1 MGYEGKVPV
10 NNDILTHHPDG
21 QGEVMAHAVDACVHC
36 GFCLP
41 ACPTYAL
48 LGDEMDSPRGRIV
61 LMKEVLEGALP
72 LYDAAPHLDR
82 CLGCQACVT
91 ACPSGVPYGEL
102 ITSFRGWSEPQRQR
116 SPLDRA
122 KRAAILKIL
131 PAPRVFSLAAR
142 VGQFAKPLAPLLPN
156 ALRSP
161 LDLLPEHVPAMQ
173 PSAAFTPA
181 RGQRR
186 GRVAF
191 LVGCAQQALTPNFN
205 AATLRVLARN
215 GIEVVIPEGQGCCG
229 AAALHTGARDEAL
242 KLVRANL
249 AAFNPDDFD
258 AILSNAAGCGAGLKE
273 YPAILHGLPDEA
285 QARAFAAK
293 VQDISEYLGG
303 LLEDGELEPVLPAS
317 RPLTVA
323 YHDACH
329 LAHAQGVR
337 SAPRALLRAIPGVTV
352 LEVPEGDLCC
362 GSAGTYNLEQPE
374 LATQLGIRKAK
385 NILST
390 QPDLIASGNIGC
402 HTQIQ
407 SHARRQGSP
416 VPVMHTIEVLDLAY
430 RGEL

>member
-1 MGYEGKVPV
+1 MNHDIPV
-10 NNDILTHHPDG
+10 LQIGP
-21 QGEVMAHAVDACVHC
+21 QGEVMAHGVDACVHC

-41 ACPTYAL
+41 ACPTYTL

-72 LYDAAPHLDR
+72 LEDAAPHLDR
-82 CLGCQACVT
+82 CLGCLGCVS

-102 ITSFRGWSEPQRQR
+102 ITAFRGWSEPQRQR

-122 KRAAILKIL
+122 KRFAILKAL
-131 PAPRVFSLAAR
+131 PAPKLFSVAAR
-142 VGQFAKPLAPLLPN
+142 VGQFAKPLGPVLPA
-156 ALRSP
+156 ALRAP
-161 LDLLPEHVPAMQ
+161 LDLLPESVPPMQ
-173 PSAAFTPA
+173 PSAALTPA
-181 RGQRR
+181 QGPRR

-191 LVGCAQQALTPNFN
+191 LVGCAQQALAPNFN
-205 AATLRVLARN
+205 SATLRVLARN

-249 AAFNPDDFD
+249 KAFDPDQYD

-273 YPAILHGLPDEA
+273 YPAVLHGLPDEA
-285 QARAFAAK
+285 QASAFSAR
-293 VQDISEYLGG
+293 VQDISEYLYS
-303 LLEDGELEPVLPAS
+303 LLRSGDLTPPLPAS
-317 RPLTVA
+317 RPLKVA

-337 SAPRALLRAIPGVTV
+337 MAPRQLLRAIPGV
-352 LEVPEGDLCC
+352 EVVEIPEGDLCC

-374 LATQLGIRKAK
+374 LASQLGARKAGH
-385 NILST
+385 ILGT
-390 QPDLIASGNIGC
+390 EPDLIVSGNIGC

-407 SHARRQGSP
+407 SHVRRQGSRI
-416 VPVMHTIEVLDLAY
+416 PVMHTVELLDLAY
-430 RGEL
+430 QGEL

>member
-1 MGYEGKVPV
+1 
-10 NNDILTHHPDG
+10 
-21 QGEVMAHAVDACVHC
+21 MAHAVDACVHC

-61 LMKEVLEGALP
+61 LMKEVLEGTLP
-72 LYDAAPHLDR
+72 LADAAPHLDR

-102 ITSFRGWSEPQRQR
+102 ITSFRGWSEPQRER

-122 KRAAILKIL
+122 KRSAILKIL
-131 PAPRVFSLAAR
+131 PAPQVFSVAAR
-142 VGQFAKPLAPLLPN
+142 VGQYAKPLAPLLPT
-156 ALRSP
+156 ALRAP
-161 LDLLPEHVPAMQ
+161 LDLLPERVPAMQ
-173 PSAAFTPA
+173 PSPKVTAA
-181 RGQRR
+181 RGRRR

-191 LVGCAQQALTPNFN
+191 LSGCAQQALTPNFN

-229 AAALHTGARDEAL
+229 AAALHTGAREEAL
-242 KLVRANL
+242 RLVRQNL
-249 AAFNPDDFD
+249 AAFNPDDYD

-273 YPAILHGLPDEA
+273 YPVVLHGLEGEQ

-293 VQDISEYLGG
+293 VQDISEFLAGLLQEGG
-303 LLEDGELEPVLPAS
+303 LEPFMPAS
-317 RPLTVA
+317 RPLTIA

-337 SAPRALLRAIPGVTV
+337 AAPRQLLKAIPGVTV
-352 LEVPEGDLCC
+352 AEVPEGDLCC
-362 GSAGTYNLEQPE
+362 GSAGTYNLEQPD
-374 LATQLGIRKAK
+374 LANQLGIRKAK
-385 NILST
+385 NVLST
-390 QPDLIASGNIGC
+390 APDLIASGNIGC

-407 SHARRQGSP
+407 SHVRRQESR
-416 VPVMHTIEVLDLAY
+416 VPVMHTVEVLDLAY

>member
-1 MGYEGKVPV
+1 
-10 NNDILTHHPDG
+10 
-21 QGEVMAHAVDACVHC
+21 MAHAVDACVHC

-72 LYDAAPHLDR
+72 LEDAAPHLDR

-102 ITSFRGWSEPQRQR
+102 ITSFRGWSEPRRQR

-122 KRAAILKIL
+122 KRSAILKIL
-131 PAPRVFSLAAR
+131 PAPKVFSVAAR
-142 VGQFAKPLAPLLPN
+142 IGQYAKPLAPLLPA
-156 ALRSP
+156 ALRAP
-161 LDLLPEHVPAMQ
+161 MDLLPERVPAMQ
-173 PSAAFTPA
+173 PNAGFTPA
-181 RGQRR
+181 KSKRR

-191 LVGCAQQALTPNFN
+191 LAGCAQQALTPNFN
-205 AATLRVLARN
+205 AATLRVLSRN
-215 GIEVVIPEGQGCCG
+215 GVEVVIPEGQGCCG

-242 KLVRANL
+242 RLVRQNL
-249 AAFNPDDFD
+249 DAFHPDEYD

-273 YPAILHGLPDEA
+273 YPVVLHGLPDEER
-285 QARAFAAK
+285 ARAFAAK

-303 LLEDGELEPVLPAS
+303 LLREGDLERPMPTS

-337 SAPRALLRAIPGVTV
+337 AAPRELLRAIPGVTV
-352 LEVPEGDLCC
+352 AEVPEGDLCC

-374 LATQLGIRKAK
+374 LANQLGIRKAR

-390 QPDLIASGNIGC
+390 TPDLIASGNIGC

-407 SHARRQGSP
+407 SHVRRAGDR
-416 VPVMHTIEVLDLAY
+416 VPVMHTVEVLDLAY

>member
-1 MGYEGKVPV
+1 VNHDIPV
-10 NNDILTHHPDG
+10 REIGP
-21 QGEVMAHAVDACVHC
+21 QGEIMAHAVDACVHC

-72 LYDAAPHLDR
+72 LLDAAPHLDR

-102 ITSFRGWSEPQRQR
+102 ITSFRGWSEPQRNR

-131 PAPRVFSLAAR
+131 PAPRVFSVAAR
-142 VGQFAKPLAPLLPN
+142 IGQYAKPLSPLLPA

-161 LDLLPEHVPAMQ
+161 LDLLPERVPAMQ
-173 PSAAFTPA
+173 SSPRVTPA
-181 RGQRR
+181 KGQRR

-191 LVGCAQQALTPNFN
+191 LAGCAQQALAPNFN

-215 GIEVVIPEGQGCCG
+215 GIEVILPEGQGCCG
-229 AAALHTGARDEAL
+229 AAALHTGARGEAL
-242 KLVRANL
+242 RLVRQNL
-249 AAFNPDDFD
+249 SAFDPDDYD
-258 AILSNAAGCGAGLKE
+258 AILSNAAGCGAGLRE
-273 YPAILHGLPDEA
+273 YPAVLHGLPDEA

-293 VQDISEYLGG
+293 VRDISEYLAG
-303 LLEDGELEPVLPAS
+303 LLHAGDLEPFLPAR
-317 RPLTVA
+317 RPLAVA

-329 LAHAQGVR
+329 LAHAQNVR
-337 SAPRALLRAIPGVTV
+337 AAPRELLRAIPGVTV

-374 LATQLGIRKAK
+374 LASQLGVRKAGH
-385 NILST
+385 ILST
-390 QPDLIASGNIGC
+390 TPDLIASGNIGC

-407 SHARRQGSP
+407 SHVRRQGSR
-416 VPVMHTIEVLDLAY
+416 VPVLHTVEVLDLAY

>member
-1 MGYEGKVPV
+1 MNNEIPV
-10 NNDILTHHPDG
+10 QALGG

-61 LMKEVLEGALP
+61 LMKEVLEGGLP
-72 LYDAAPHLDR
+72 LADAAPHLDR

-102 ITSFRGWSEPQRQR
+102 ITAFRGWSEPQRQR
-116 SPLDRA
+116 SALDRS
-122 KRAAILKIL
+122 KRWAILKAL
-131 PAPRVFSLAAR
+131 PAPRLFSVAAR
-142 VGQFAKPLAPLLPN
+142 VGQFAKPLAPVLPA
-156 ALRSP
+156 ALRGP
-161 LDLLPEHVPAMQ
+161 LDLLPETVPAMQ
-173 PSAAFTPA
+173 PSPKVTPA
-181 RGQRR
+181 RGVQR

-191 LVGCAQQALTPNFN
+191 LVGCAQQALAPNFN

-215 GIEVVIPEGQGCCG
+215 GIEVVIPDGQGCCG

-249 AAFNPDDFD
+249 DVFHPDDFD

-273 YPAILHGLPDEA
+273 YPMVLHGEPDEA
-285 QARAFAAK
+285 RAKAFAAK
-293 VQDISEYLGG
+293 VMDISEYLNT
-303 LLEDGELEPVLPAS
+303 LLQNGELEPPVPAS

-337 SAPRALLRAIPGVTV
+337 AAPRALLRAIPGVRV

-362 GSAGTYNLEQPE
+362 GSAGTYNLEQPA
-374 LATQLGIRKAK
+374 LAGQLGERKAK

-390 QPDLIASGNIGC
+390 TPDLIASGNIGC

-407 SHARRQGSP
+407 SHVRRQGSP
-416 VPVMHTIEVLDLAY
+416 TPVLHTIEILDRAY

>member
-1 MGYEGKVPV
+1 M
-10 NNDILTHHPDG
+10 NNDIPVQALGG
-21 QGEVMAHAVDACVHC
+21 QGEIMAHAVDACVHC

-61 LMKEVLEGALP
+61 LMKEVLEGQLP
-72 LYDAAPHLDR
+72 LMDAAPHLDR

-102 ITSFRGWSEPQRQR
+102 ITAFRGWSEPQRDR
-116 SPLDRA
+116 SVFDRA
-122 KRAAILKIL
+122 KRWAILKAL
-131 PAPRVFSLAAR
+131 PAPKVFSVAAR
-142 VGQFAKPLAPLLPN
+142 AGQFAKPLAPALPA
-156 ALRSP
+156 ALRGP
-161 LDLLPEHVPAMQ
+161 LDLLPERVPALQ
-173 PSAAFTPA
+173 PSPAFTPSQ
-181 RGQRR
+181 GPRR

-191 LVGCAQQALTPNFN
+191 LVGCAQQALAPNFN
-205 AATLRVLARN
+205 AATLRVLSRN

-229 AAALHTGARDEAL
+229 AAALHTGAREEAL

-249 AAFNPDDFD
+249 NAFQPEEFD

-273 YPAILHGLPDEA
+273 YPAVLHGESDEA
-285 QARAFAAK
+285 RARAFAAK
-293 VQDISEYLGG
+293 VMDISEYLNA
-303 LLEDGELEPVLPAS
+303 LLQSGDLAPPMPAR
-317 RPLTVA
+317 RPLNVA

-337 SAPRALLRAIPGVTV
+337 AAPRALLRAIPGVSV

-374 LATQLGIRKAK
+374 LAGQLGQRKAQ

-390 QPDLIASGNIGC
+390 TPDLIASGNIGC

-407 SHARRQGSP
+407 SHVRRQGSP

>member
-1 MGYEGKVPV
+1 MNHDIPVPA
-10 NNDILTHHPDG
+10 LGP

-72 LYDAAPHLDR
+72 LADAAPHLDR

-102 ITSFRGWSEPQRQR
+102 ITSFRGWSEAQRER

-122 KRAAILKIL
+122 KRAGILKIL
-131 PAPRVFSLAAR
+131 PAPKVFSVAAR
-142 VGQFAKPLAPLLPN
+142 VGQYAKPLAPLLPT
-156 ALRSP
+156 ALRAP
-161 LDLLPEHVPAMQ
+161 LDLLPERVPAMQ
-173 PSAAFTPA
+173 PQPPVTLA
-181 RGQRR
+181 RGRRR

-191 LVGCAQQALTPNFN
+191 LAGCAQQALTPNFN

-215 GIEVVIPEGQGCCG
+215 GIEVVLPEGQGCCG
-229 AAALHTGARDEAL
+229 AAALHTGAREEAL
-242 KLVRANL
+242 RLVRQNL
-249 AAFNPDDFD
+249 AAFDPEQYD

-273 YPAILHGLPDEA
+273 YPVVLHGLPDEE

-293 VQDISEYLGG
+293 VQDISEFLAG
-303 LLEDGELEPVLPAS
+303 LLHAGELEPFLPTS
-317 RPLTVA
+317 RPLSVA

-337 SAPRALLRAIPGVTV
+337 AAPRELLRAIPGVTV
-352 LEVPEGDLCC
+352 VEVPEGDLCC

-374 LATQLGIRKAK
+374 LANELGVRKAR

-390 QPDLIASGNIGC
+390 TPDLIASGNIGC
-402 HTQIQ
+402 HTQIG
-407 SHARRQGSP
+407 SHTRRQGSR
-416 VPVMHTIEVLDLAY
+416 VPVLHTVEVLDLAY

>member
-1 MGYEGKVPV
+1 M
-10 NNDILTHHPDG
+10 NNDIPVLQLGP

-72 LYDAAPHLDR
+72 LEDAAPHLDR

-102 ITSFRGWSEPQRQR
+102 ITSFRGWSEPQRER

-131 PAPRVFSLAAR
+131 PAPRVFSVAAR
-142 VGQFAKPLAPLLPN
+142 VGQYAKPLAPLLPA
-156 ALRSP
+156 ALRAP
-161 LDLLPEHVPAMQ
+161 MDLLPERVPAMQ
-173 PSAAFTPA
+173 PSAEFTPA
-181 RGQRR
+181 RGKRR

-191 LVGCAQQALTPNFN
+191 LAGCAQQALTPNFN

-242 KLVRANL
+242 RLVRQNL
-249 AAFNPDDFD
+249 GAFDPGDYD

-273 YPAILHGLPDEA
+273 YPVVLHGLPDEER
-285 QARAFAAK
+285 ARAFAAK
-293 VQDISEYLGG
+293 VQDVSEYLGH
-303 LLEDGELEPVLPAS
+303 LLREGDLERPMPTS

-329 LAHAQGVR
+329 LAHAQKIR
-337 SAPRALLRAIPGVTV
+337 LAPRELLRAIPGVTV
-352 LEVPEGDLCC
+352 AEVPEGDLCC

-374 LATQLGIRKAK
+374 LANGLGVRKAG

-390 QPDLIASGNIGC
+390 TPDLIASGNIGC

-407 SHARRQGSP
+407 SHVRRQGSW
-416 VPVMHTIEVLDLAY
+416 VPVMHTVEVLDLAY